1 MQNRRTDSPAAA
13 GATAGRCRQAQ
24 APAPLPLGIAET
36 CRRVGMTLRAIRH
49 YESLGLLLPRR
60 IGGARVYGA
69 AELRTLELLQRFKA
83 LGFTLKECQSGL
95 QWFGLPTSGPPTDSG
110 TGLQALVELL
120 QNRRDAVDSMIA
132 ELRVIR
138 DAASAA
144 LATGER
150 C

>member
-1 MQNRRTDSPAAA
+1 
-13 GATAGRCRQAQ
+13 
-24 APAPLPLGIAET
+24 
-36 CRRVGMTLRAIRH
+36 MTLRAIRH

-69 AELRTLELLQRFKA
+69 AELRTLELLKRFKA
-83 LGFTLKECQSGL
+83 LGFTLKECRSGL
-95 QWFGLPTSGPPTDSG
+95 QWFGQPTSGPPTASG

-120 QNRRDAVDSMIA
+120 QNRRDAVDSMLA

-144 LATGER
+144 LATRER

>member
-1 MQNRRTDSPAAA
+1 VPNRQADSPAAA
-13 GATAGRCRQAQ
+13 RAPAGRRRQAQ
-24 APAPLPLGIAET
+24 AQATLPLGIAET
-36 CRRVGMTLRAIRH
+36 CTRVGMTLRAIRH

-69 AELRTLELLQRFKA
+69 AELRTLQLLQRFKA
-83 LGFTLKECQSGL
+83 LGFTLKECRSGL
-95 QWFGLPTSGPPTDSG
+95 QWFGQPTSGPPTDSG

-120 QNRRDAVDSMIA
+120 QNRRDAVDSMLA

>member
-1 MQNRRTDSPAAA
+1 
-13 GATAGRCRQAQ
+13 
-24 APAPLPLGIAET
+24 
-36 CRRVGMTLRAIRH
+36 MTLRAIRH

-69 AELRTLELLQRFKA
+69 TELRTLELLKRFKA
-83 LGFTLKECQSGL
+83 LGFTLKECRSGL
-95 QWFGLPTSGPPTDSG
+95 QWFGQATSGPPTASG
-110 TGLQALVELL
+110 SGLQALVELL
-120 QNRRDAVDSMIA
+120 QNRRDAVDSMLA

-144 LATGER
+144 LATRER

>member
-1 MQNRRTDSPAAA
+1 MQNRRTDSPATA

-36 CRRVGMTLRAIRH
+36 CRRLGMTLRAIRH

-69 AELRTLELLQRFKA
+69 AELRTLELVKRFKA
-83 LGFTLKECQSGL
+83 LGFTLKECRSGL
-95 QWFGLPTSGPPTDSG
+95 QWFGQPSSGPPTDPG

-120 QNRRDAVDSMIA
+120 QNRRDAVDSMLA